1 MPFLIIS
8 ILISIHELGHF
19 LTAKY
24 YKFDI
29 DKIYFYPY
37 GGISKFN
44 LKMNVSLN
52 KELIV
57 LLMGPVFQIIAYLI
71 LMNLSFFYNDRLL
84 IKSIHYSIL
93 IFNLLPIYPLDG
105 GKLFNILLNYKLNFN
120 LSMKIVIFISYFIV
134 LILFTYFLKTKLSL
148 NIVLMLCFLLYK
160 IKEESN
166 KRNFYYDKF
175 LLERYLNNYSFKKKK
190 KVSSINHLY
199 RDRYHIIKGKNR
211 YYTEKEMLAK
221 KFSSKC

>member
-1 MPFLIIS
+1 M
-8 ILISIHELGHF
+8 GHF

-24 YKFDI
+24 YQFDI

-44 LKMNVSLN
+44 LKMNVSLK

-57 LLMGPVFQIIAYLI
+57 LLMGPIFQIIAYLI
-71 LMNLSFFYNDRLL
+71 LINIDFFINDKLL
-84 IKSIHYSIL
+84 IKSVHYSIL
-93 IFNLLPIYPLDG
+93 AFNLLPIYPLDG
-105 GKLFNILLNYKLNFN
+105 GKLLNIFLNYRFNFQ
-120 LSMKIVIFISYFIV
+120 LSMKIVIFLSYFV
-134 LILFTYFLKTKLSL
+134 VFILFIYFFKTEFSL

-160 IKEESN
+160 IKVENN

-190 KVSSINHLY
+190 KVASINHLY
-199 RDRYHIIKGKNR
+199 RDRSHLIKGKNR
-211 YYTEKEMLAK
+211 YYTEKEILTK
-221 KFSSKC
+221 KFSQKY